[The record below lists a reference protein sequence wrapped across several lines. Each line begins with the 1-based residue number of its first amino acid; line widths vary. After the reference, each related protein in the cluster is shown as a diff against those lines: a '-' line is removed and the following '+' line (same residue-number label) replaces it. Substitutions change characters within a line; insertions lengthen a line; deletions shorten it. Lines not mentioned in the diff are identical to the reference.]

1 MNDVKEMNKL
11 KGLLLKKLESK
22 KVEYKLV
29 PSFDSV
35 DLVLYPDNYSQDTV
49 WFNFY
54 RFYDCG
60 EIDFLAEDKDGN
72 YYGQYTEGEFLD
84 FVKNFRAQKC

>member
-1 MNDVKEMNKL
+1 MNAVQEMYKL
-11 KGLLLKKLESK
+11 KGLLLNKLDSK
-22 KVEYKLV
+22 EIEYKLV
-29 PSFDSV
+29 PSSDYD

-49 WFNFY
+49 WFNFC

-72 YYGQYTEGEFLD
+72 YYGNFTEDEFLE
-84 FVKNFRAQKC
+84 FVKNFRLKE